1 MNSKEDFK
9 SELESRLNEFYHQKI
24 VPLEKEV
31 LRLGGKLPEGEE
43 VNLKFRHFNPLD
55 PFKEGLEIVEYWT
68 NPSSEYYRFFER
80 LFYKCIERS
89 WIKFIPPYS
98 KDDTLSYWMYIFG
111 CKTELPALILKKDAE
126 YPFLSP
132 IQWQGQKNICIYLI
146 RLLIK
151 EKYVSQKGN
160 NELIK
165 NHFLP
170 SSKISSIA
178 NGKNPSE
185 KKKKDL
191 EELIFEITSS
201 LE

>member
-1 MNSKEDFK
+1 MEKD
-9 SELESRLNEFYHQKI
+9 ELNKIISDSLNQFYI
-24 VPLEKEV
+24 ERVVPLEKEII
-31 LRLGGKLPEGEE
+31 RLGGKLPIGDFK
-43 VNLKFRHFNPLD
+43 LRFFKPLD
-55 PFKEGLEIVEYWT
+55 PFREGLKIVEHWA
-68 NPSSEYYRFFER
+68 NPSSEYYQFFEM
-80 LFYKCIERS
+80 LFYKCLERS

-98 KDDTLSYWMYIFG
+98 TEETLNYWMFVFG
-111 CKTELPALILKKDAE
+111 CKTELPALILKKDDE
-126 YPFLSP
+126 QPFLSP

-146 RLLIK
+146 RYLIK
-151 EKYVSQKGN
+151 KEYVSKKGE

-165 NHFLP
+165 SHFLP

-178 NGKNPSE
+178 NSKTPSE

>member
-1 MNSKEDFK
+1 MKKE
-9 SELESRLNEFYHQKI
+9 ELNKIISDSLNQFYI
-24 VPLEKEV
+24 ERVVPLKKEII
-31 LRLGGKLPEGEE
+31 RLGGKLPEGEE

-68 NPSSEYYRFFER
+68 NPSSEYYQFFER

-111 CKTELPALILKKDAE
+111 CQTELQALIFKKNSKHH
-126 YPFLSP
+126 LSP

-178 NGKNPSE
+178 NGKTPQKR
-185 KKKKDL
+185 KKR
-191 EELIFEITSS
+191 I
-201 LE
+201 

>member
-1 MNSKEDFK
+1 MEKD
-9 SELESRLNEFYHQKI
+9 ELNKIISDSLNQFYI
-24 VPLEKEV
+24 DRVLPLEEEIF
-31 LRLGGKLPEGEE
+31 RLGGKPPKGEE
-43 VNLKFRHFNPLD
+43 INLKLRYFKPLD
-55 PFKEGLEIVEYWT
+55 PFKEGLKIVEYWKT
-68 NPSSEYYRFFER
+68 PSSEYYRFFER

-111 CKTELPALILKKDAE
+111 CQAELPALILKKNSNHH
-126 YPFLSP
+126 LSP
-132 IQWQGQKNICIYLI
+132 IQWAGQKNICIYLI

-151 EKYVSQKGN
+151 QGYVGQRGK

-170 SSKISSIA
+170 SSKVSSIA
-178 NGKNPSE
+178 NSKNPSE

-191 EELIFEITSS
+191 EELIFEITGS

>member
-1 MNSKEDFK
+1 MKKKE
-9 SELESRLNEFYHQKI
+9 LNKIISDSLNQFYI
-24 VPLEKEV
+24 DRVLPLEEEIF
-31 LRLGGKLPEGEE
+31 RLGGELPKGEE
-43 VNLKFRHFNPLD
+43 INLKFRNLTPLD
-55 PFKEGLEIVEYWT
+55 PFKEGLNIAEYWT

-80 LFYKCIERS
+80 LFYKCLERS

-98 KDDTLSYWMYIFG
+98 KDETLSYWMYIFG
-111 CKTELPALILKKDAE
+111 CQAELPALILKKNSNHH
-126 YPFLSP
+126 LSP
-132 IQWQGQKNICIYLI
+132 IQWAGQKNICIYLI

-151 EKYVSQKGN
+151 QGYVDQRRK

-178 NGKNPSE
+178 NSKNPSE

-191 EELIFEITSS
+191 EELIFEITGS

>member
-24 VPLEKEV
+24 VPLENEII
-31 LRLGGKLPEGEE
+31 RLGGKLPIGDFK
-43 VNLKFRHFNPLD
+43 LRFFKPLD
-55 PFKEGLEIVEYWT
+55 PFREGLKIVEYWA
-68 NPSSEYYRFFER
+68 NPSSEYYQFFET
-80 LFYKCIERS
+80 LFYKCVERS

-98 KDDTLSYWMYIFG
+98 TEETLNYWMFVFG
-111 CKTELPALILKKDAE
+111 CKTELPALILKKDDE
-126 YPFLSP
+126 HPFLSP